1 MALSR
6 AKLYWMLPCW
16 GPPQPHV
23 SRRTTYPP
31 PIPQDPTQGEPPN
44 SEELFPSP
52 SSDVPVETQLLL
64 LELQVDQEYALLLP
78 LIDTATM
85 FRCSLRP
92 ATTWAKIPSPRAS
105 HGSLIIRMESGDEAI
120 RNSTI
125 TNALYCISGPDPFK
139 LIDRGVVMA
148 AQLSGT
154 AQPREAKQ
162 PPAILDSLGWC
173 SWDAMYTEVN
183 PKGLQ
188 DGLNALTAGGCP
200 AQWLVIDDG
209 WQQTQL
215 DGEFRKE
222 GEGLARGF
230 SASMQWMSLE
240 QVRSRR
246 QSADA
251 VFQDLQI
258 SAPLRALE
266 RDKAAAAALHQLRP
280 SSTIDAVVEGVYAAR
295 RGDWTIV
302 SSFPRWCASTAVTLF
317 KALKSKAEE
326 KAMRALQKAL
336 EGSHSDSNAIEVFAA
351 MATGPLR
358 KSLLRFYASASSHSR
373 RLLSVKANGKFSH
386 IDQGP
391 DAPLH
396 SQSDNFGQVIAEL
409 KQRCGI
415 QYVLAW
421 HSMCGYWSGLMP
433 GAPEVAP
440 FDPEI
445 MFPRPSPGTL
455 EVDASMR
462 WVHPAVVGIGIPRRP
477 RAFHAALHSY
487 LRESGV
493 DGVKVDVQATVS
505 MFGWNS
511 GGYAATSRRFKESL
525 EESIITHLPG
535 NLVLNSMCCDLES
548 IYNMKYSALA
558 RVGEDFYPTIK
569 ASHTAHIANAAFTSL
584 MIGPIA
590 HCDWDMMHTVHEAAE
605 LHAAARAVSGGL
617 VYISD
622 RVGDHSFDLLR
633 RLVLP
638 DGSVLRA
645 KYPAKPTRDCL
656 FKDISR
662 DRKTVLKIW
671 NKNAVTGII
680 GAFNVQGSAWNVKQR
695 NYFAHDTN
703 PPALKVSVKPGDVPL
718 EPGIYSKLG
727 RFAVY
732 SDALKEVKVLEA
744 GEGWERTLAGGGGF
758 DLFVISP
765 CIEVKFTDVNNVET
779 SVEVAPIGLVNMLN
793 AGGAIM
799 RAEPAEPVKE
809 SGALAMD
816 VRGCGDFLIYSSVE
830 PKKVVVGG
838 RCAEFSYNAEE
849 HTVAFEVPPPVQNG
863 AGEVLVK
870 F

>member
-6 AKLYWMLPCW
+6 AKLYWMLPAW

-23 SRRTTYPP
+23 SQRNTYPSP
-31 PIPQDPTQGEPPN
+31 
-44 SEELFPSP
+44 FSP
-52 SSDVPVETQLLL
+52 SSEEPNREIFSTPSYDIPVETQLLL
-64 LELQVDQEYALLLP
+64 LELHEDQEYALLLP
-78 LIDTATM
+78 LIDNATG

-92 ATTWAKIPSPRAS
+92 ASPQSNGAMVV
-105 HGSLIIRMESGDEAI
+105 RMESGDEAI
-120 RNSTI
+120 RTSTVTHAI
-125 TNALYCISGPDPFK
+125 YCISGPDPFA
-139 LIDRGVVMA
+139 LIDRGVVVA

-162 PPAILDSLGWC
+162 VPAILDSLGWC

-183 PKGLQ
+183 PRGLCA
-188 DGLNALTAGGCP
+188 GLEALAAGGCP
-200 AQWLVIDDG
+200 AQWVVIDDG

-222 GEGLARGF
+222 GEGIARGF

-266 RDKAAAAALHQLRP
+266 RDKAEEKALAQLQPR
-280 SSTIDAVVEGVYAAR
+280 SSIDAVVEGVRGAV
-295 RGDWTIV
+295 RGDWSV
-302 SSFPRWCASTAVTLF
+302 LAGLPRRVAGAALVLLSAV
-317 KALKSKAEE
+317 KSKAEE
-326 KAMRALQKAL
+326 RAMRVLQKAL
-336 EGSHSDSNAIEVFAA
+336 EGSHSGSSAIEVFTA

-358 KSLLRFYASASSHSR
+358 KPLLRFYAAASSHSR

-386 IDQGP
+386 IDSGA

-396 SQSDNFGQVIAEL
+396 SQSDNFGQVVAEL

-415 QYVLAW
+415 NYVLCW
-421 HSMCGYWSGLMP
+421 HAMCGYWSGLMP
-433 GAPEVAP
+433 GAPEVEP
-440 FDPEI
+440 FDPEV

-462 WVHPAVVGIGIPRRP
+462 WVHPAVVGVGMPRRP
-477 RAFHAALHSY
+477 RAFQAALHSY

-505 MFGWNS
+505 MFGWNA
-511 GGYAATSRRFKESL
+511 GGYAATARRYKESL
-525 EESIITHLPG
+525 EESVAQHLPG
-535 NLVLNSMCCDLES
+535 NLVLNSMCCDIES
-548 IYNMKYSALA
+548 IYNMKHSALA

-584 MIGPIA
+584 MIGPVA
-590 HCDWDMMHTVHEAAE
+590 HVDFDMMHTSHEAAE

-622 RVGDHSFDLLR
+622 RVGDHSFELLR

-645 KYPAKPTRDCL
+645 QHPAKPTRDCL

-662 DRKTVLKIW
+662 DRKTVLKMW
-671 NKNAVTGII
+671 NTNAVTGII
-680 GAFNVQGSAWNVKQR
+680 GAFNVQGSSWSIKHR
-695 NYFAHDTN
+695 NYFTHDSN
-703 PPALKVSVKPGDVPL
+703 PPALKVIVKPGDVPGL
-718 EPGIYSKLG
+718 QSKMGKYAL
-727 RFAVY
+727 Y
-732 SDALKEVKVLEA
+732 SDQLQEVRVLRE
-744 GEGWERTLAGGGGF
+744 GEGWDRELPGGGGF
-758 DLFVISP
+758 DLFVVSP
-765 CIEVKFTDVNNVET
+765 CMELKFSDESGVER
-779 SVEVAPIGLVNMLN
+779 SVEVAPVGLVNMLN

-799 RAEPAEPVKE
+799 RAEPVDK
-809 SGALAMD
+809 SGVLAMD
-816 VRGCGDFLIYSSVE
+816 VRGCGEFLMYSSAE

-838 RCAEFSYNAEE
+838 RSVEFRYDAERG
-849 HTVAFEVPPPVQNG
+849 TVAWEVPPPVQSG
-863 AGEVLVK
+863 SGEVLVK